1 MDRRKIGILG
11 GTFDPIHYGHLLLGE
26 AAREQFN
33 LDRVI
38 FMPNNLTTYKN
49 RKEITSGDMRYQ
61 MVKMAIADNPYFTCS
76 RLEVDKPEGTYS
88 YDTIKQL
95 QVMYAGDDIYF
106 IVGGDSIIS
115 IDTWYRAPDLLKSC
129 TILAAVRAG
138 DDIAALDTKSKA
150 LESNYGADVRLMN
163 FGRIDISSTD
173 IRERIQNGRSVRYLL
188 PENCIEFI
196 CMKGLYK

>member
-138 DDIAALDTKSKA
+138 DDIAALDAKSKA

>member
-49 RKEITSGDMRYQ
+49 RKEVTSGDMRYQ
-61 MVKMAIADNPYFTCS
+61 MVKMAISDNPYFTCS
-76 RLEVDKPEGTYS
+76 RLEIDKPEGTYS
-88 YDTIKQL
+88 YDTIKEL

-129 TILAAVRAG
+129 TILAAVRAD
-138 DDIAALDTKSKA
+138 DDIAALDAKRKE
-150 LESNYGADVRLMN
+150 LETNYGADVRLMN
-163 FGRIDISSTD
+163 FGRMDISSTD